1 MAKGIPAKCWTLP
14 DIGGDLMDAK
24 IAELLAEWWALP
36 EDKRLAPA
44 ILLDLEERV
53 KEMIEEK
60 REWQEHEIKEGA
72 A

>member
-1 MAKGIPAKCWTLP
+1 
-14 DIGGDLMDAK
+14 MDAK